1 MTTADKK
8 VLIIDDEEDV
18 RNLIGLRLRRA
29 GYDTVAAADGLE
41 GMRLFYKD
49 RPDLVIL
56 DVAMPE
62 MDGWQV
68 LQRLRE
74 VSNVP
79 VLMLT
84 ALAQERDKVKGLK
97 GGADDYVTKPF
108 GKEELLARVE
118 AALRRVDM
126 QPEQAATNVYRDSEI
141 AIDFPRHEVTVRGR
155 PVDLSPTEFKLLGVL
170 TRNAGQV
177 LSQDQLLDGVWG
189 KEYAESIDVVRL
201 YIGYLRR
208 KIEIDSA
215 NPKLIETLRSFGY
228 RYRPPQES

>member
-1 MTTADKK
+1 MTSTGKK

-18 RNLIGLRLRRA
+18 RNLIGLRLQRA
-29 GYDTVAAADGLE
+29 GYDTVAAANGLE

-84 ALAQERDKVKGLK
+84 ALAQERDKVKGLR

-118 AALRRVDM
+118 AALRRADI
-126 QPEQAATNVYRDSEI
+126 QPEQVATNAYRDSEI
-141 AIDFPRHEVTVRGR
+141 AIDFPRHEVIVRGR
-155 PVDLSPTEFKLLGVL
+155 PVDLSPTEFKLLGML
-170 TRNAGQV
+170 TRNVGQV
-177 LSQDQLLDGVWG
+177 LSQDQLLDVVWG

-215 NPKLIETLRSFGY
+215 NPKLIDTVRGFGY
-228 RYRPPQES
+228 RYRSPQES